1 MRFQTASTG
10 ASKDQ
15 WVVKE
20 YLVRV
25 ASVESVSE

>member
-15 WVVKE
+15 SVVKE